1 LTQPEDI
8 VSRIALV
15 FSSDEDFD
23 FQLDQSFALIG
34 KGLDIS
40 RCYLFVDSP
49 DRTKTRNTHEWC
61 APGIEPQ
68 IHNLQSIP
76 YDEMNDWKV
85 MIDSAEVSP
94 IDDISTLPVR
104 YFKGP
109 VCRTGCPAK
118 IRTSVQE

>member
-1 LTQPEDI
+1 MTQPEDI

-49 DRTKTRNTHEWC
+49 DRSKPATRMNGVRQALNRRYITCSRFRTTK
-61 APGIEPQ
+61 
-68 IHNLQSIP
+68 
-76 YDEMNDWKV
+76 
-85 MIDSAEVSP
+85 
-94 IDDISTLPVR
+94 
-104 YFKGP
+104 
-109 VCRTGCPAK
+109 
-118 IRTSVQE
+118 